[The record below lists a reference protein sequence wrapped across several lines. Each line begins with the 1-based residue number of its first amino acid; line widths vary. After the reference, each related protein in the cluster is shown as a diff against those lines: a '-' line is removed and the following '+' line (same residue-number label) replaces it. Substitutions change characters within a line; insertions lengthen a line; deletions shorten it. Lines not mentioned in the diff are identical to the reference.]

1 MKIFGELEL
10 SKSLILADEPLAGFL
25 EEMFEPDCQCGSWS
39 LIKNGS
45 EMDLEK
51 VKGLYLYGHPIVDGA
66 LMDCLPNLK
75 IVSNFGVGIDHV
87 DVQAA
92 SERGVAVGNTPGAVE
107 GATADMTM
115 ALLLATARNIVVG
128 DSFARSNEFQHYDPN
143 RFVGHEVHGSTLGIV
158 GLGRIGTEVA
168 RRAKGFGM
176 KILYYNRR
184 RNSEIEQELAVE
196 YVSLEE
202 LLHRAHFVT
211 LNVPMT
217 NQTRHMIG
225 ETELRSMREDG
236 ILINIARG
244 GVVDHEALYKALKER
259 WIVAAAID
267 VTEPEPLDRKHP
279 LLSLKNLVITPH
291 LGSATFKT
299 RKRMGEMAIA
309 NIRAA
314 LKNLPLP
321 FAVKPT

>member
-1 MKIFGELEL
+1 M
-10 SKSLILADEPLAGFL
+10 SKSLILADVPLAEFL
-25 EEMFEPDCQCGSWS
+25 EKLFEPDCQCGSWS
-39 LIKNGS
+39 LIKNS
-45 EMDLEK
+45 SKMDLKK
-51 VKGLYLYGHPIVDGA
+51 VEGLYLYGHPIVNGP

-75 IVSNFGVGIDHV
+75 VVSNFGVGIDHV
-87 DVQAA
+87 DVKAA
-92 SERGVAVGNTPGAVE
+92 CERGIAVGNTPGAVE

-115 ALLLATARNIVVG
+115 ALLLAAARNIVLG
-128 DSFARSNEFQHYDPN
+128 DNFARSNEFLHYDPS
-143 RFVGHEVHGSTLGIV
+143 RFVGHEVHRSTLGII

-168 RRAKGFGM
+168 RRAKGFDM

-184 RNSEIEQELAVE
+184 RNAKIEEELEVE
-196 YVSLEE
+196 YASLDE

-217 NQTRHMIG
+217 QKTRHMIG
-225 ETELRSMREDG
+225 EREFRSMREDG

-244 GVVDHEALYKALKER
+244 GVVDHEALYKALKEK
-259 WIVAAAID
+259 WIGGAAID
-267 VTEPEPLDRKHP
+267 VTEPEPLARNHP

-321 FAVKPT
+321 FSVEPI